1 MPDLWSELL
10 ACLDLRQR
18 PTSPSPGAADTR
30 AGTGGRRRETLT
42 VYEGSSQRLDH
53 GWLYGGQLLAQIVR
67 AAMCACPAKAVK
79 SLHVVFAHEGKG
91 DAPVFYIVQR
101 QHEGRSFAALT
112 VTARQKRDIVA
123 TAVVSMHAHEDG
135 PEHQTVP
142 DIPEVPGP
150 RHRAEVHILPWETRS
165 TADLDSTGAHPPDY
179 ELWMRTPRVPDEFG
193 AALAAYATD
202 LSPIG
207 TALRPLEGIGQSGNG
222 TAFTSATTTHSVWF
236 HRAFRT
242 DDWLL
247 LRHHSPLVAHGRCF
261 GKGDILTRDGT
272 LVASFAQEG
281 LLRFRP

>member
-30 AGTGGRRRETLT
+30 PGAGGRRRETLT

-79 SLHVVFAHEGKG
+79 SLHVVSAHEGKG

-150 RHRAEVHILPWETRS
+150 RHHTEVPILPWETRS
-165 TADLDSTGAHPPDY
+165 TADLNSTGTHPPDY
-179 ELWMRTPRVPDEFG
+179 ELWMRTPRVADEFG

-202 LSPIG
+202 SSPIG
-207 TALRPLEGIGQSGNG
+207 TALRPLKGVGQSGNG

-261 GKGDILTRDGT
+261 GKGDILTQDGT

>member
-18 PTSPSPGAADTR
+18 PTSPSPGARDSR
-30 AGTGGRRRETLT
+30 PGTGGRRRETLT
-42 VYEGSSQRLDH
+42 VYEGSSQRLNH

-150 RHRAEVHILPWETRS
+150 RHHTEVHILPWETRS
-165 TADLDSTGAHPPDY
+165 TADLDATGAHPPDY
-179 ELWMRTPRVPDEFG
+179 ELWMRTPRVPSEFG

-207 TALRPLEGIGQSGNG
+207 TALRPLEGVGQSGNG

-261 GKGDILTRDGT
+261 GKGDILMQDGT